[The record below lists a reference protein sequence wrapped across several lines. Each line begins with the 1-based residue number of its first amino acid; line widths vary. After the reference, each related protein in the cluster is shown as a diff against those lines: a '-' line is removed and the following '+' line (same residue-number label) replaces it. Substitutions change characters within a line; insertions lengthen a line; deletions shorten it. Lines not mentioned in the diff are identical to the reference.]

1 MPLVIVYFAMP
12 VCCCDIVTIIAWQ
25 NIYGVFVYAIWG
37 KRLLITVIGIVYY
50 EISKNNTADL
60 NKMVEDRDQNP
71 K

>member
-1 MPLVIVYFAMP
+1 
-12 VCCCDIVTIIAWQ
+12 
-25 NIYGVFVYAIWG
+25 VYAIWG
-37 KRLLITVIGIVYY
+37 KRVLITVIGIVYY